1 MIKRIMMGAL
11 VCAFATSALAQ
22 TSKRAEKKVVKPAI
36 SQAQND
42 TLNMK
47 CAETTNL
54 ILSKP
59 EGIVLKT
66 GPNRWDLYVHDSESC
81 QKLSTHESAP
91 AFAPTKDNSACFIGY
106 TCEDKPD
113 SD

>member
-11 VCAFATSALAQ
+11 VCAFATSTLAQ
-22 TSKRAEKKVVKPAI
+22 TSKPVEKKVVKPAI

-66 GPNRWDLYVHDSESC
+66 GPNRWDLYVHDSE
-81 QKLSTHESAP
+81 
-91 AFAPTKDNSACFIGY
+91 AC
-106 TCEDKPD
+106 
-113 SD
+113 

>member
-22 TSKRAEKKVVKPAI
+22 TSKPAEKKLSKPAI
-36 SQAQND
+36 AQAQND

-47 CAETTNL
+47 CADTTNL

-59 EGIVLKT
+59 EGVVLKT
-66 GPNRWDLYVHDSESC
+66 GQNRWDLYVHDSEAC
-81 QKLSTHESAP
+81 QKIGAHESAP
-91 AFAPTKDNSACFIGY
+91 AFVRTKDSRACYIGY
-106 TCEDKPD
+106 TCEDKTD
-113 SD
+113 QD